1 MPLYDRSKARRSL
14 FDTITYRVVSQM
26 TTLLGY
32 VVLVRTMSKE
42 DFGVLNLLYS
52 FIPLVGTAASLG
64 LEQTLRR
71 YQPEYLRQ
79 GNAAAAA
86 WLVRS
91 IALLRFAI
99 NLVVLG
105 AVLLTWKYFAPR
117 FDLGPYRPQFEIFC
131 LLILLYFQT
140 QVLQLT
146 MAAHMLHRFSV
157 GSGAMLSLSKLLCY
171 SALAFAGAL
180 TLRNAIWADM
190 FGYVVIYLFL
200 QVTYRRRCATNAA
213 AQTYRPNPEERKR
226 LLKYG
231 LFNNFNDAGTLFIDS
246 RIDNFFIAAF
256 MNAVAVGIYS
266 FYIRLNEMAMNLLP
280 GRLFDNVIQPMFFA
294 VKPAEANE
302 RLPQYFTFLVNAN
315 LLLLWPMLSFAIVYH
330 SELLR
335 VVFGGKY
342 IEHAWLLPVIL
353 GFATINTFS
362 TPVALIAQYE
372 EKPHIQ
378 LLSKMFAAYNVV
390 AMIVLIPLMGL
401 YGAAVAIGT
410 SQLLKNCFVWWHV
423 RGRAVWLNA
432 GASLASSVALWSAAV
447 AACFAIKATVAA
459 PALVQLLL
467 GIIVIGAAALLQIR
481 GPILCPSDRDLLL
494 RLFQG
499 REARLLRVLGVLNP
513 PGGPQAAR

>member
-14 FDTITYRVVSQM
+14 FDTITYRVVSQV

-42 DFGVLNLLYS
+42 DFGVFNLLYS

-79 GNAAAAA
+79 GNTAAAA

-91 IALLRFAI
+91 IALLRFAT

-105 AVLLTWKYFAPR
+105 AVLLAWKYLAPR
-117 FDLGPYRPQFEIFC
+117 FDLGPYRAQFEIFC

-157 GSGAMLSLSKLLCY
+157 GSTALLSLSKLLCY
-171 SALAFAGAL
+171 SALAFAGVL

-190 FGYVVIYLFL
+190 LGYVVIYLFL
-200 QVTYRRRCATNAA
+200 QFMYYRRCRTDAPAA
-213 AQTYRPNPEERKR
+213 YRPNPEERKR

-231 LFNNFNDAGTLFIDS
+231 LFNNFNDAGTFFIDS

-256 MNAVAVGIYS
+256 MNAVSVGIYS
-266 FYIRLNEMAMNLLP
+266 FYTRLNEMAVNLLP

-294 VKPAEANE
+294 VKPAEADQ

-315 LLLLWPMLSFAIVYH
+315 LLLLWPVLSFAIAYH

-342 IEHAWLLPVIL
+342 IEYAWLLPVIM
-353 GFATINTFS
+353 GFATLNTFS
-362 TPVALIAQYE
+362 TPVALVAQYE

-378 LLSKMFAAYNVV
+378 LISKMFAAYNVL

-423 RGRAVWLNA
+423 RRRAVWLNA
-432 GASLASSVALWSAAV
+432 ATSLGSSLALWSVTV
-447 AACFAIKATVAA
+447 ALCFAIKTTIAA

-467 GIIVIGAAALLQIR
+467 GIFIIGAAAVMQMR
-481 GPILCPSDRDLLL
+481 GPILCPSDRAILL

-499 REARLLRVLGVLNP
+499 REVRVLRVLGLLNP
-513 PGGPQAAR
+513 PAGPQAAR

>member
-14 FDTITYRVVSQM
+14 FDTMSYRIVSQA

-71 YQPEYLRQ
+71 YQPEYLRG
-79 GNAAAAA
+79 GNVAAAA
-86 WLVRS
+86 WLVRR
-91 IALLRFAI
+91 IALMRFATNI
-99 NLVVLG
+99 FVLG
-105 AVLLTWKYFAPR
+105 AVLLAWKYLAPR
-117 FDLGPYRPQFEIFC
+117 FDLGAYRAQFEIFC

-146 MAAHMLHRFSV
+146 LAAHMLHRFSV
-157 GSGAMLSLSKLLCY
+157 GSYALLSLSKLLCY

-180 TLRNAIWADM
+180 TLRNAIWADV

-200 QVTYRRRCATNAA
+200 QFIYRRRCAPE
-213 AQTYRPNPEERKR
+213 AQAYRPKSEERKR
-226 LLKYG
+226 LLRYG

-256 MNAVAVGIYS
+256 MNAVSVGIYS
-266 FYIRLNEMAMNLLP
+266 FYMRLNEMAMNLMP
-280 GRLFDNVIQPMFFA
+280 GRLFDNIIQPMFFA
-294 VKPAEANE
+294 VKPAEADE

-315 LLLLWPMLSFAIVYH
+315 LLLLWPMLAFAIVYH

-342 IEHAWLLPVIL
+342 IEHAWLLPLVL
-353 GFATINTFS
+353 GFATLNTFS
-362 TPVALIAQYE
+362 TPVALVAQYE

-378 LLSKMFAAYNVV
+378 LLSKMFAAYNVL
-390 AMIVLIPLMGL
+390 AMIVLIPMMGL

-423 RGRAVWLNA
+423 RRRAVWLNA
-432 GASLASSVALWSAAV
+432 GISFLSSVALWSVTVAV
-447 AACFAIKATVAA
+447 CFAIKTTIAA
-459 PALVQLLL
+459 PAIIQLLL
-467 GIIVIGAAALLQIR
+467 GIIVIGAAALMQMR
-481 GPILCPSDRDLLL
+481 GPVLCPSDRDLLL

-499 REARLLRVLGVLNP
+499 REVRVLRALGLLNP
-513 PGGPQAAR
+513 PAGPQAAR